1 MLHQSGSQDGRR
13 EYARHQSNL
22 RPHTI
27 VLINHF
33 HLIFMDLES
42 PRRRAS
48 ICIWNKLGARSFFLL
63 PVSNILVNS
72 LPSSSSRKRE
82 DSIFFDKF
90 SRIYFFCSN
99 RLFIS
104 LKVFSFSSN
113 SFSRAL
119 DLLELFRLPTF
130 WVFAF
135 QSSPFERL
143 VLWLL

>member
-1 MLHQSGSQDGRR
+1 
-13 EYARHQSNL
+13 
-22 RPHTI
+22 
-27 VLINHF
+27 
-33 HLIFMDLES
+33 MDLES
-42 PRRRAS
+42 PPPRAS
-48 ICIWNKLGARSFFLL
+48 ISLRNKLGARSFFLL

-72 LPSSSSRKRE
+72 PPSSSSRKRE
-82 DSIFFDKF
+82 DSIFLDKF

-119 DLLELFRLPTF
+119 DHLELFRLPTF